1 MASSPSQVQP
11 SSTAVVLY
19 DSTLPHVTLGAHL
32 ERITDEVCR
41 RSLEVAKFERSHLCP
56 LPLDPQIVLD
66 ARPRRL
72 YHVLPP
78 LTGKYQNI
86 GHKSFIIN
94 GPHREIGI
102 EIFAPTQDISGNRLR
117 MQLAPGQLLESAL
130 SQEQIQTLH
139 THSVDSLNPVG
150 KMPILIFSHGLG
162 VDPTEYRPLL
172 EELASHGYLV
182 LSLNHPSSSGYA
194 PFSQNPPILDARNEA
209 GCEDPKKFSSELDRL
224 TAIQVDNIHRVAEY
238 IRKKEGSETPIVLAG
253 HSLGGASSIIA
264 ARNDPK
270 IRGCINLD
278 GGLRGNKKSE
288 GLKTPLLMIF
298 ADHLKN
304 ATPEDQE
311 WIAKEYVPMLKDWT
325 DLHENSKRIGE
336 SHIGQIKGTSHM
348 DFSACPV
355 LDWLL
360 GEKTL
365 DGALKAHVVASRAM
379 VQFMNDTC
387 GAR

>member
-1 MASSPSQVQP
+1 MASSIVS
-11 SSTAVVLY
+11 STSTAVVLY
-19 DSTLPHVTLGAHL
+19 DPTLPHVSIRSHL
-32 ERITDEVCR
+32 EKITDETCR
-41 RSLEVAKFERSHLCP
+41 RSLEVAKFEKSHLCP
-56 LPLDPQIVLD
+56 LPLDPQTVLD

-72 YHVLPP
+72 YQVLPP
-78 LTGKYQNI
+78 LTGKYPNI
-86 GHKSFIIN
+86 GHKSFVIE

-102 EIFAPTQDISGNRLR
+102 EIFAPTRGSSENRLR
-117 MQLAPGQLLESAL
+117 MQLTPGQLLESAL

-150 KMPILIFSHGLG
+150 KMPVLIFSHGWG
-162 VDPTEYRPLL
+162 VNPAEYRPLL
-172 EELASHGYLV
+172 EELASHGYIV
-182 LSLNHPSSSGYA
+182 FSLNHPSSSGYA
-194 PFSQNPPILDARNEA
+194 PFSPNPPIFDDRNEA
-209 GCEDPKKFSSELDRL
+209 GCEDPKKFASELDRI
-224 TAIQVDNIHRVAEY
+224 TSIQVDNIHFVADY
-238 IRKKEGSETPIVLAG
+238 IRKKEGNETPIVLAG

-264 ARNDPK
+264 ARNDPE

-278 GGLRGNKKSE
+278 GGLRGGDKKSE

-325 DLHENSKRIGE
+325 DLHENSKRIGD
-336 SHIGQIKGTSHM
+336 SYIGQIKGTSHM
-348 DFSACPV
+348 DFSTGPM
-355 LDWLL
+355 LNWLL

-365 DGALKAHVVASRAM
+365 DGALKAHVVASRAI